1 MKGLVPTIF
10 RSNNDLSRAMLNA
23 SGLVYLCARTMSAA
37 GNLLAVAIFSRLAG
51 PAEYGHYVLIFAWS
65 LIAYGFGAQWM
76 RFAYFGVYHLD
87 RFGEY
92 IASLARLLAAGL
104 AVVALVLAAIEI
116 GR

>member
-1 MKGLVPTIF
+1 MKGLVPTF
-10 RSNNDLSRAMLNA
+10 FHRNNDLSRAMLNT

-76 RFAYFGVYHLD
+76 RFAYFGVYQSELS
-87 RFGEY
+87 ESTNSN
-92 IASLARLLAAGL
+92 ASVSMSVRWR
-104 AVVALVLAAIEI
+104 VCS
-116 GR
+116 